1 MTPPRS
7 RVRTIA
13 VRVAKGVAKGVAWLL
28 GAIVLLVV
36 VAIGVVLWTPWG
48 TGVAL
53 RFALERYDAA
63 IPGAATVERIGG
75 TLGGT
80 LVLED
85 VALRDAEDRPL
96 VAIAELALTLELGP
110 LVTRTLAFEALEVRG
125 VEVWFGAE
133 QANFADLGPP
143 GPSQPKPDGL
153 VGPDLPIGFSGP
165 IVAEHV
171 VVHRNLVQGDPEVLV
186 DAPRLQAHLASMGRR
201 AELRIDGV
209 TAVLPSA
216 ALAVADATAT
226 LRWDDPEVRVVDLV
240 AWTNLGVVKRG
251 ELGFDA
257 WLQTGDAD
265 VDASLEVAALAGGA
279 ALPIVGPVATH
290 VRASGGAAQLWV
302 QLAVRA
308 EPEASVDLLLVGSI
322 APRLELAGL
331 GGFAVIP
338 PGATRAFH
346 GSVAAQVARAPDEPL
361 RAAVQLG
368 CVGCRDPLG
377 VHVGVVAQAPGGT
390 MDIDARV
397 FAADATVVADATLD
411 GAIVR
416 RAHARVEIPSLR
428 RVEAELAPWLTLPPV
443 AGAVAVS
450 AACAGDDT
458 VLACT
463 TQLEARAV
471 AYVGLAVGHAE
482 LAAEVAIEAG
492 MPRGTA
498 RLHASD
504 LSYGAQRVDR
514 LDVVATGDVRR
525 LDVDVRAVADR
536 SRGQVVATLEPGP
549 RTRIGLERVELLHR
563 AAGRRRSLRL
573 TLAHPSTVVV
583 GGGDVDI
590 DHLRLAVNRG
600 AIAVDGTV
608 GRSVDADVAIERLE
622 LADLEPL
629 GLPVR
634 LAGRLEARAS
644 AHGRVTSPDVAL
656 IADASGLVVDGHRL
670 GRVGVAV
677 DLAAGRLD
685 ARVGWTPSPRE
696 EPTVHART
704 TLGPLDAL
712 GGIAASRHGAV
723 ALEVAAKN
731 LDLARMQ
738 PWFADHTIHGRVDAD
753 VEVTGTAVAPTVT
766 ASIDGR
772 DLRFDDLVID
782 AVQARVGHD
791 DGRVAL
797 DVGAHTPWIDSVH
810 LVASL
815 PVRVAAVAPYV
826 TIDRA
831 ARGDVTVAVDH
842 LDLSGL
848 ETFAPDLD
856 LRGHVDGKVA
866 AALDH
871 GALSGS
877 ADVLVRDLAR
887 AGDRIATVSLD
898 ATLDERALTGTLL
911 ASGPAARLVQ
921 LDATVPLR
929 IDVRR
934 GEIAWLDDQ
943 PHHVALTLAD
953 ADIAALGRLANV
965 AGFSGRID
973 GTASLDGTPRTPT
986 IVAELRARRIAK
998 DSHAVGRVE
1007 LDVEH
1012 RAGHLRV
1019 RALQRQGR
1027 QRLDLDADLP
1037 VTIDLAAPIA
1047 TGTGAVAWDRSAEHK
1062 LDVDA
1067 VAIDRELITAFVD
1080 IPDDAV
1086 FDANLEV
1093 HAHGHAGDFAAW
1105 GQLRAMLGEGAA
1117 TGTPV
1122 AARFAVGDTQ
1132 QDVEIVL
1139 GPFADR
1145 AIEITATT
1153 QAPVVALLGGGTDWR
1168 TIPIVA
1174 ALDTDGF
1181 RLSAIDPLLPDAIDD
1196 PSGRLDAHLKL
1207 DGTLGAPGLH
1217 GGLAVADGAVTVVPL
1232 RQRFDRVGVTVELD
1246 RRDVRLTRFSAR
1258 SGAGRARG
1266 TGRLHLE
1273 PGATEATVD
1282 LRIEG
1287 LAIVRPGLPLM
1298 KLTTR
1303 ATATLDATGSTT
1315 DVEVVVRKS
1324 TLDVFTESMT
1334 APQALPDATGV
1345 VYLDARGR
1353 ADAKAS
1359 TAGDP
1364 QDPREPLLPPDMNV
1378 RLVLADPLYVRGPQA
1393 NMTWR
1398 GKVEVTRRGDAD
1410 IRAEGALVVDRGR
1423 ISFLGKDFVIDSGS
1437 LTLPEQGELDPYIAL
1452 TAITQTPEGTVT
1464 IDVHGRVSRPELR
1477 LSSDPP
1483 LAESDVFALLVTGS
1497 SSGAKDGGGADVE
1510 AKAANL
1516 LAAFQNP
1523 VLQRQLQDRL
1533 GIDRVGITFGDTV
1546 EQPIVAVGKRVAPKL
1561 YLETRYH
1568 HNAPMGENHAELHLQ
1583 YEIKAPS
1590 WSVETFIGD
1599 AAKGGLELWWRKR
1612 FGRPRAPKEKRAR
1625 KVAGPPAAEST
1636 TAP

>member
-1 MTPPRS
+1 
-7 RVRTIA
+7 VIA
-13 VRVAKGVAKGVAWLL
+13 TRIAKGLGWLV
-28 GAIVLLVV
+28 GTIVLLV
-36 VAIGVVLWTPWG
+36 AIAVGVILWTPWG

-53 RFALERYDAA
+53 RFALARYDAA
-63 IPGAATVERIGG
+63 IPGAATVERIDG

-80 LVLED
+80 LVLEG
-85 VALRDAEDRPL
+85 VALRDAADRPL
-96 VAIAELALTLELGP
+96 VAIAELHLTLVLGP
-110 LVTRTLAFEALEVRG
+110 LVRRTLAFEALEVRG
-125 VEVWFGAE
+125 VEIWFGAE
-133 QANFADLGPP
+133 QADFGDLGPP
-143 GPSQPKPDGL
+143 GPSTPKPDGW

-165 IVAEHV
+165 IVADGV
-171 VVHRNLVQGDPEVLV
+171 VVHRNLEQGDPEVLV
-186 DAPRLQAHLASMGRR
+186 DAPRLSAQLDSMGRH

-209 TAVLPSA
+209 TAILPA
-216 ALAVADATAT
+216 PGLTVADATAT

-240 AWTNLGVVKRG
+240 AWTNLGIVERG

-265 VDASLEVAALAGGA
+265 VDASIELAAVAGGA
-279 ALPIVGPVATH
+279 ALPIVGPVATR

-331 GGFAVIP
+331 GTFGVIP
-338 PGATRAFH
+338 PSATRAFY
-346 GSVAAQVARAPDEPL
+346 GSVAAQVVRAPDGPL

-377 VHVGVVAQAPGGT
+377 VQASLVAPGGGEA
-390 MDIDARV
+390 MELDARV
-397 FAADATVVADATLD
+397 FAADATVVADATLV
-411 GAIVR
+411 GATVR

-428 RVEAELAPWLTLPPV
+428 RVEAELAPWIALPPV
-443 AGAVAVS
+443 AGAVAAS
-450 AACAGDDT
+450 AACAGEDAL
-458 VLACT
+458 LACT
-463 TQLEARAV
+463 AQVEARALG
-471 AYVGLAVGHAE
+471 YVGLAIAHAE
-482 LAAEVAIEAG
+482 VAAEVVLEDGA
-492 MPRGTA
+492 PRGSA
-498 RLHASD
+498 RVGATG

-514 LDVVATGDVRR
+514 LDVTAAGDAQA
-525 LDVDVRAVADR
+525 LDVDVRAAADR
-536 SRGQVVATLEPGP
+536 SWGHVVATIEPGAT
-549 RTRIGLERVELLHR
+549 TRIGLDRVDLLYRPRTGVGGRRTAHRGLRVALLH
-563 AAGRRRSLRL
+563 
-573 TLAHPSTVVV
+573 PSAVTI
-583 GGGDVDI
+583 GGGDVGI
-590 DHLRLAVNRG
+590 DDLRLAVNRG
-600 AIAVDGTV
+600 VVAVDGRI
-608 GRSVDADVAIERLE
+608 GASADADVAIEHVD
-622 LADLEPL
+622 LADLGVL
-629 GLPVR
+629 ALPVR
-634 LAGRLEARAS
+634 LAGRLDARVGV
-644 AHGRVTSPDVAL
+644 HGRLTSPDVAL

-677 DLAAGRLD
+677 DLDAGRLD

-696 EPTVHART
+696 ELTVHART
-704 TLGPLDAL
+704 RLRALDDPRGVAAL
-712 GGIAASRHGAV
+712 PDDPI
-723 ALEVAAKN
+723 ALELHAQR
-731 LDLARMQ
+731 LDLARLQ
-738 PWFADHTIHGRVDAD
+738 PWVAEHTIHGRVDATVD
-753 VEVTGTAVAPTVT
+753 ITGTARAPTVT
-766 ASIDGR
+766 ASIDGS
-772 DLRFDDLVID
+772 DLCFDELVVD
-782 AVQARVGHD
+782 AVQARFGHD
-791 DGRVAL
+791 DGRVVL
-797 DVGAHTPWIDSVH
+797 DIGAHTPWIDSVH
-810 LVASL
+810 VTGSL
-815 PVRVAAVAPYV
+815 PLRVAAVAPYV
-826 TIDRA
+826 TFDRGA
-831 ARGDVTVAVDH
+831 SGEARVAVDH
-842 LDLSGL
+842 LELEGL
-848 ETFAPDLD
+848 DTFVPGLD
-856 LRGHVDGKVA
+856 LRGHVDGELA
-866 AALDH
+866 ATLDR
-871 GALSGS
+871 GALGGR
-877 ADVLVRDLAR
+877 AGVLVRDLAHGR
-887 AGDRIATVSLD
+887 DRIATVSLD
-898 ATLDERALTGTLL
+898 ATLGADALDGTLL

-921 LDATVPLR
+921 LDARIPLR
-929 IDVRR
+929 VDVQR
-934 GEIAWLDDQ
+934 GAFAWLDDQ
-943 PHHVALTLAD
+943 PHHVALALAD
-953 ADIAALGRLANV
+953 ADIATLGRLANV
-965 AGFSGRID
+965 GGVSGRID
-973 GTASLDGTPRTPT
+973 GTATLDGTPRTPT
-986 IVAELRARRIAK
+986 IVAELRGRRLAN

-1012 RAGHLRV
+1012 REGRLRV

-1027 QRLDLDADLP
+1027 QRLDVDANLP
-1037 VTIDLAAPIA
+1037 VTIDLAAPNL
-1047 TGTGAVAWDRSAEHK
+1047 AWDRSAEHT

-1153 QAPVVALLGGGTDWR
+1153 QAPIVALLADGTDWR

-1246 RRDVRLTRFSAR
+1246 RRDVRLTRFAAR

-1273 PGATEATVD
+1273 PGATEATLD
-1282 LRIEG
+1282 LRVEG

-1303 ATATLDATGSTT
+1303 ATATLDATGATT
-1315 DVEVVVRKS
+1315 EVEVVARKS
-1324 TLDVFTESMT
+1324 TLDVFTESMS

-1353 ADAKAS
+1353 GDAKAS
-1359 TAGDP
+1359 KAADP
-1364 QDPREPLLPPDMNV
+1364 QAVREPLLPPDMNV

-1398 GKVEVTRRGDAD
+1398 GKVELTRRGDAE

-1497 SSGAKDGGGADVE
+1497 SSGAKDGGGGEVE

-1568 HNAPMGENHAELHLQ
+1568 HNAPMGENRAELHLQ

-1599 AAKGGLELWWRKR
+1599 AAKGGVELWWRKR
-1612 FGRPRAPKEKRAR
+1612 FGRPRAPKEKRPR
-1625 KVAGPPAAEST
+1625 KVAGPAAGGST
-1636 TAP
+1636 TPP